1 MKHIQTFDSFLNEG
15 DKLVLSD
22 SAKENVNESTA
33 DIAKLS
39 DDILLAM
46 IDAMNQSMKH
56 QDAMKNPANQN
67 FLMDLVKE
75 KTKRKL

>member
-1 MKHIQTFDSFLNEG
+1 MKHIHTF
-15 DKLVLSD
+15 
-22 SAKENVNESTA
+22 ENYLNESTA
-33 DIAKLS
+33 DITKLS

-56 QDAMKNPANQN
+56 QDSMKNPANQN